1 MKLLVIGNE
10 DRYRMYMTT
19 DLPITKTMDI
29 VFCKWGTPEEEMLRQ
44 ASDADVIGVDAMA
57 PVPASL
63 IEKMPNLKLIHSE
76 GVGFQGVD
84 VAAATKAGV
93 KVCNC
98 KGVNA
103 GAVAEQTILLMLAL
117 LRSLVIGHNTELAGG
132 QIQMKE
138 RLMTEGIRELSEMKV
153 GLIGFGDIAK
163 ATASRLRPFG
173 CELYY
178 YSLHRKSP
186 QLEEEYDIK
195 YLPLYELAQTC
206 DIISVHAA
214 ANDRTRGMINQEFLS
229 HMKKDGLLINTARGE
244 LIDNQALREALING
258 QIGGAGL
265 DTIAPEPTTADNP
278 LVDLP
283 KDCPA
288 QVIYSPHIGGITTAT
303 FRRAHRTM
311 WQAFQDIA
319 DGKEPKNIV
328 N

>member
-10 DRYRMYMTT
+10 DRYRMYMPK
-19 DLPITKTMDI
+19 DLPVTQTMDI
-29 VFCKWGTPEEEMLRQ
+29 VFCKWGTPEEEMLRL
-44 ASDADVIGVDAMA
+44 AGDADVIAVDAMA
-57 PVPASL
+57 AVPASL
-63 IEKMPNLKLIHSE
+63 IERMPNLKLIHSE
-76 GVGFQGVD
+76 GVGYQGVD
-84 VAAATKAGV
+84 VAAASKAGV
-93 KVCNC
+93 RVCNC

-103 GAVAEQTILLMLAL
+103 GAVAEQTVLLMLAL
-117 LRSLVIGHNTELAGG
+117 LRSLVVGHNTELAGG

-163 ATASRLRPFG
+163 AVAERLLPFG
-173 CELYY
+173 CQLYY

-186 QLEEEYDIK
+186 ELEAK
-195 YLPLYELAQTC
+195 YSLHYLSLKELAEVC
-206 DIISVHAA
+206 DIISIHAA
-214 ANDRTRGMINQEFLS
+214 SNEQTRGMIDREFLS
-229 HMKKDGLLINTARGE
+229 HMKKDGLLINTARGD
-244 LIDNQALREALING
+244 LVDNEALREALIAG

-278 LVDLP
+278 LVNLP
-283 KDCPA
+283 SDCLA

-303 FRRAHRTM
+303 FRRAHRCM

-319 DGKEPKNIV
+319 DGKVPKNIV